1 MTAVG
6 YDDFKQ
12 CFIVRNSWGEDWGD
26 KGNLDLIDFLLI
38 FVVFF
43 LYLFLLVIPIHSLC
57 PFLFLLDYLD
67 FHGLQKHAKAICED
81 VELK

>member
-26 KGNLDLIDFLLI
+26 KGNLDSIDFL
-38 FVVFF
+38 FC
-43 LYLFLLVIPIHSLC
+43 LFLLFFLLLVSVSM
-57 PFLFLLDYLD
+57 LFLSLVFCCSFLCSNPPIQYVNLEWDCLP
-67 FHGLQKHAKAICED
+67 
-81 VELK
+81 LK

>member
-26 KGNLDLIDFLLI
+26 KGNLDLIDFLCFFFL
-38 FVVFF
+38 FFSVFMNAF
-43 LYLFLLVIPIHSLC
+43 IRLTLYLFI
-57 PFLFLLDYLD
+57 
-67 FHGLQKHAKAICED
+67 
-81 VELK
+81 